1 MQPKLKNFARRYT
14 SAMSIGG
21 VDRLHTAPLP
31 ETAALYLDCPAGR
44 IAEPAV
50 HEGDTVCRY
59 SLLASPIGEIGTRCT
74 ARYPDVSLASERMMA
89 ADLSLLFLGR
99 YGKSRGAFLCLA
111 SARRADRG
119 GDSRACA
126 RRGYNLP
133 LGTSDVEKYR
143 AVGRRGAY
151 SHHQRAYLR
160 PA

>member
-1 MQPKLKNFARRYT
+1 MQPKLKT
-14 SAMSIGG
+14 SRGGIRLPMSIGG

-59 SLLASPIGEIGTRCT
+59 SLLASPIGEIGTPVYSSISGRVARIGEDDGGRPVIIISSDGTGKAEAHSHVPRPLGELT
-74 ARYPDVSLASERMMA
+74 AEEIVALA
-89 ADLSLLFLGR
+89 
-99 YGKSRGAFLCLA
+99 RGAGIICR
-111 SARRADRG
+111 SG
-119 GDSRACA
+119 
-126 RRGYNLP
+126 LP
-133 LGTSDVEKYR
+133 MWKNIELSV
-143 AVGRRGAY
+143 GAY